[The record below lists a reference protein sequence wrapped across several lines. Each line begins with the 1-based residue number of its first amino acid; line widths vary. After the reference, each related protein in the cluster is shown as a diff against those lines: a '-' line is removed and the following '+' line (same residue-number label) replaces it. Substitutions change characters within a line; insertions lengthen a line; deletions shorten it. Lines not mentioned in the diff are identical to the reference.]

1 MEAKQ
6 DGEVAKTYNARL
18 RARLAEFKDAEGL
31 KLGALARQIGTNEAA
46 VSRYLDGHPL
56 GDVAKLEARVLD
68 FLEAFARRRSWD
80 ELCFD
85 TEAVAMCEGAFDLI
99 RESGDIGL
107 VHGPAGIG
115 KSTTCRRYARTHST
129 AIFFTVMQGAG
140 QDYNI
145 VRAIC
150 AALPTPRS
158 AEDKRLKRA
167 EWIFKKLSGSR
178 RLVIID
184 NAQRIG
190 IAGLRWLM
198 DFNDATG
205 CPVALVGNPEVLEKV
220 KVNDQMSSRIG
231 YKQSLADA
239 MKIDGPWLDAAADA
253 MVAAMWPEA
262 AAELRTPA
270 RDAARSKGYLRTLNK
285 QLRIALRL
293 AEKPRFAGRYGLAF
307 ATARPLI
314 GADEE

>member
-1 MEAKQ
+1 M
-6 DGEVAKTYNARL
+6 
-18 RARLAEFKDAEGL
+18 
-31 KLGALARQIGTNEAA
+31 
-46 VSRYLDGHPL
+46 
-56 GDVAKLEARVLD
+56 AKLEARVLD

-150 AALPTPRS
+150 AALPAPRS

-220 KVNDQMSSRIG
+220 KVNDQMASRIG

>member
-1 MEAKQ
+1 
-6 DGEVAKTYNARL
+6 
-18 RARLAEFKDAEGL
+18 
-31 KLGALARQIGTNEAA
+31 
-46 VSRYLDGHPL
+46 
-56 GDVAKLEARVLD
+56 
-68 FLEAFARRRSWD
+68 
-80 ELCFD
+80 
-85 TEAVAMCEGAFDLI
+85 
-99 RESGDIGL
+99 
-107 VHGPAGIG
+107 
-115 KSTTCRRYARTHST
+115 
-129 AIFFTVMQGAG
+129 
-140 QDYNI
+140 
-145 VRAIC
+145 
-150 AALPTPRS
+150 
-158 AEDKRLKRA
+158 
-167 EWIFKKLSGSR
+167 
-178 RLVIID
+178 
-184 NAQRIG
+184 
-190 IAGLRWLM
+190 M

-270 RDAARSKGYLRTLNK
+270 RDAARSRGYLRTLNK

-314 GADEE
+314 GTEED

>member
-1 MEAKQ
+1 ME
-6 DGEVAKTYNARL
+6 
-18 RARLAEFKDAEGL
+18 
-31 KLGALARQIGTNEAA
+31 
-46 VSRYLDGHPL
+46 
-56 GDVAKLEARVLD
+56 KLEGRILD
-68 FLEAFARRRSWD
+68 FLEAFARRRAWD

-85 TEAVAMCEGAFDLI
+85 TEAVTMCEGAFDLI

-150 AALPTPRS
+150 AALPAPRS

-184 NAQRIG
+184 NEETVMLDSTLLD
-190 IAGLRWLM
+190 GLE
-198 DFNDATG
+198 DD
-205 CPVALVGNPEVLEKV
+205 
-220 KVNDQMSSRIG
+220 
-231 YKQSLADA
+231 
-239 MKIDGPWLDAAADA
+239 LDAF
-253 MVAAMWPEA
+253 
-262 AAELRTPA
+262 L
-270 RDAARSKGYLRTLNK
+270 K
-285 QLRIALRL
+285 QLL
-293 AEKPRFAGRYGLAF
+293 E
-307 ATARPLI
+307 
-314 GADEE
+314 D

>member
-150 AALPTPRS
+150 AALPAPRS

-167 EWIFKKLSGSR
+167 VADRLQAVAR
-178 RLVIID
+178 RRD
-184 NAQRIG
+184 EDR
-190 IAGLRWLM
+190 R
-198 DFNDATG
+198 
-205 CPVALVGNPEVLEKV
+205 PVAGCSGGRDGGGDVAGGRCGAADSGARRGAVEGL
-220 KVNDQMSSRIG
+220 S
-231 YKQSLADA
+231 ADA
-239 MKIDGPWLDAAADA
+239 
-253 MVAAMWPEA
+253 
-262 AAELRTPA
+262 
-270 RDAARSKGYLRTLNK
+270 
-285 QLRIALRL
+285 
-293 AEKPRFAGRYGLAF
+293 
-307 ATARPLI
+307 
-314 GADEE
+314 